1 MFMESKPRCELQLEI
16 IIQKKNYAYEM
27 YSTFFVS
34 NLIHNTE
41 SLTLGAMKKKTI

>member
-1 MFMESKPRCELQLEI
+1 MESKSRCELQLEI
-16 IIQKKNYAYEM
+16 IIQKKKNYAYEM